1 MILMHVTYTLRP
13 SALRENFCAA
23 LERQEILT
31 RTRAEDGCQSYQLFY
46 PVDRKDQVFLLEAWE
61 SAEKMA
67 VHKRTAQCQDLQ
79 KLKAEYV
86 EDPALRQFEV

>member
-31 RTRAEDGCQSYQLFY
+31 RTRAEDG
-46 PVDRKDQVFLLEAWE
+46 
-61 SAEKMA
+61 
-67 VHKRTAQCQDLQ
+67 
-79 KLKAEYV
+79 
-86 EDPALRQFEV
+86 